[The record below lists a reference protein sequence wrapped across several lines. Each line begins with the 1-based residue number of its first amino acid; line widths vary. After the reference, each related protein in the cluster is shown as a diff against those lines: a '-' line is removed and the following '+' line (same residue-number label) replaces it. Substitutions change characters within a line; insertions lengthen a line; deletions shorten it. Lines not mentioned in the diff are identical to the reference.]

1 MSTPDIDNHR
11 FLRQFHSWERGTCNG
26 VSRSYAAPLHRD
38 TAALD
43 WRYMKRS
50 TTRLQRPTQ
59 RIRRTSR
66 APDLPAYEHNA
77 DDLMANRFLALGPI
91 EQALQIRSGFDAPIL
106 EDIASKL
113 LHIPLR
119 ELLASLR
126 MPRDAIIQKIRL
138 GMRLTTSESDHV
150 ARIFLIYGQAGE
162 VLEDAELA
170 ATWLLRSNI
179 ELGGERPLNMMDTQP
194 GFDRVR
200 DLLLRIE
207 RGVGL

>member
-1 MSTPDIDNHR
+1 
-11 FLRQFHSWERGTCNG
+11 
-26 VSRSYAAPLHRD
+26 
-38 TAALD
+38 
-43 WRYMKRS
+43 MKRS
-50 TTRLQRPTQ
+50 TTRLQRPTH
-59 RIRRTSR
+59 RIRRTSC

-77 DDLMANRFLALGPI
+77 DDLVANRFLALGPI
-91 EQALQIRSGFDAPIL
+91 EQALQIRSGFDAPVL
-106 EDIASKL
+106 EDIASKV

-126 MPRDAIIQKIRL
+126 MSRNAITRKIRL
-138 GMRLTTSESDHV
+138 GVRLTTSESDRV

-162 VLEDAELA
+162 VLDDAELA
-170 ATWLLRSNI
+170 ATWLLRPNI
-179 ELGGERPLNMMDTQP
+179 ELRGERPLNMMDTQP